1 MPAEAESELLNF
13 PFKEAGHQRESALFG
28 MWIFL
33 ATEVLFFGG
42 MFTAYMVYRFVHW
55 QAFQEAGLH
64 QEWYLGC
71 LNTVVLLTS
80 GFTMALAVEFARRGQ
95 RIWLLGLFAIT
106 WLLGA
111 AFLGIE
117 GYEYHTK
124 FVEHL
129 VPGSGFHFTGSDP
142 SSSEMFFVLY
152 FTMTGMHMF
161 HMFVGLTLIL
171 FFGGWLWFSP
181 RALLKPNCFEVLG
194 LYWAFV
200 DIVWLFLYPL
210 FYLVHPR

>member
-1 MPAEAESELLNF
+1 MSAEAGAVLNF
-13 PFKEAGHQRESALFG
+13 PFKEESHQRESALFG

-42 MFTAYMVYRFVHW
+42 MFTAYVMYRFVHW

-71 LNTVVLLTS
+71 LNTAVLLTS
-80 GFTMALAVEFARRGQ
+80 GFTMALAVEFARKGQ
-95 RIWLLGLFAIT
+95 RNWLLGLFAIT
-106 WLLGA
+106 WILGA
-111 AFLGIE
+111 AFLAIE

-124 FVEHL
+124 FVKHL
-129 VPGSGFHFTGSDP
+129 VPGSGFQFTGSDP
-142 SSSEMFFVLY
+142 SASELFFVLY

-161 HMFVGLTLIL
+161 HMFVGLMLIL
-171 FFGGWLWFSP
+171 FFGGWTWLSP
-181 RALLKPNCFEVLG
+181 GALRKPNGFEVLG

-200 DIVWLFLYPL
+200 DIVWVFLYPL
-210 FYLVHPR
+210 FYLVNPR

>member
-1 MPAEAESELLNF
+1 MSADAQADLLNF
-13 PFKEAGHQRESALFG
+13 PFKEAAHQRESALFG

-42 MFTAYMVYRFVHW
+42 LFTGYMVYRYEHW
-55 QAFQEAGLH
+55 QAFQEAGRH

-71 LNTVVLLTS
+71 LNTVVLLVS
-80 GFTMALAVEFARRGQ
+80 GFTMALAVDFARR
-95 RIWLLGLFAIT
+95 RERTWLLLLFAVT

-124 FVEHL
+124 FVKHL
-129 VPGSGFHFTGSDP
+129 VPGSGFHFHGSDP

-152 FTMTGMHMF
+152 FTMTGLHMF
-161 HMFVGLTLIL
+161 HMFVGLMCIL
-171 FFGGWLWFSP
+171 FFGGWTWLSP

-210 FYLVHPR
+210 FYLVSPR